1 MRARLAQASESRISV
16 AVEGP
21 RGTGGTLDLV
31 SPDPVWGT
39 LPPNHDFVAV
49 SLVQYAASEGCD
61 LHVEGPVT
69 SAQLERLDELQ
80 TIWSV
85 WRPDEF
91 QRISLSAE
99 EEVPLPDPGDRGG
112 AVMGFSG
119 GVDAGFALAAHASG
133 TLGRM
138 SRTVDLGVLVVGWDL
153 KHGDQQALDR
163 ARASARR
170 ALDEYG
176 VRLAVVS
183 TNWQQEF
190 CNAWFM
196 SFNSGLM
203 SILHTFSASCSA
215 AIHATDHSYRLEL
228 RMPPY
233 GSNMAVNHLLGNP
246 WFPVVS
252 TGGTHRRVERVE
264 FLRDHPVLL
273 EELRVCYQADAGGT
287 NCGHCE
293 KCVRTQ
299 LELRAVGLS
308 AQASGAFPSPMTVAD
323 LRNATVGN
331 PTVLMHFEDILE
343 RLDTDDELRRPVARW
358 VREHRPAKN
367 PRLQELEARVATL
380 QERAAGDPRG
390 ARGRAGVTFVAGHQA
405 VAGDHGPATGAA
417 RLIIRRARRRRPGR
431 RARGTGR
438 LRGWPGPRPRTP
450 GCARSA
456 HRPARRRCRPRS
468 VRSRGSH
475 PRRALH

>member
-1 MRARLAQASESRISV
+1 VVRARLEHASETEISV
-16 AVEGP
+16 SVAGP
-21 RGTGGTLDLV
+21 AGTGGTLTFS
-31 SPDPVWGT
+31 SPDPVWEA
-39 LPPNHDFVAV
+39 LPPTHDFIAV

-85 WRPDEF
+85 WRPDKF
-91 QRISLSAE
+91 RRIELSADD
-99 EEVPLPDPGDRGG
+99 EVPLPPAEDRGG

-119 GVDAGFALAAHASG
+119 GVDAGFALAAHTSRSV
-133 TLGRM
+133 GRM
-138 SRTVDLGVLVVGWDL
+138 SREVDLGVLVVGWDL
-153 KHGDQQALDR
+153 KHGDHDGLAR
-163 ARASARR
+163 ARASAQR

-203 SILHTFSASCSA
+203 SILHTFSAGCSA
-215 AIHATDHSYRLEL
+215 AIHATDHNYRHEL

-252 TGGTHRRVERVE
+252 TGGTHRRIERVE

-273 EELRVCYQADAGGT
+273 EELRVCYQPHAGGS

-299 LELRAVGLS
+299 LELRAVGLGM
-308 AQASGAFPSPMTVAD
+308 AAGKAFPSPMTVRD
-323 LRNATVGN
+323 VRGATINN

-343 RLDTDDELRRPVARW
+343 RLSPDDELRRPVARW
-358 VREHRPAKN
+358 VKEQRSARKPQRRELDA
-367 PRLQELEARVATL
+367 RLATLEDELRDTRRRLEALQGSRSWKVTKPLRATT
-380 QERAAGDPRG
+380 D
-390 ARGRAGVTFVAGHQA
+390 
-405 VAGDHGPATGAA
+405 
-417 RLIIRRARRRRPGR
+417 
-431 RARGTGR
+431 R
-438 LRGWPGPRPRTP
+438 LRGL
-450 GCARSA
+450 
-456 HRPARRRCRPRS
+456 
-468 VRSRGSH
+468 RG
-475 PRRALH
+475 